1 MFTIG
6 ESGPTFNNA
15 FLTLR
20 SICAP
25 TIAVLE
31 YKLIRNIFNNVGR
44 LSHATVNA
52 TRFAVLNTDNEPV
65 RKDHQHS

>member
-6 ESGPTFNNA
+6 ASGPASNNA

-31 YKLIRNIFNNVGR
+31 RILIINIFNNVGR

-52 TRFAVLNTDNEPV
+52 TRFAVLNTDKEPV
-65 RKDHQHS
+65 RKDRPQN